1 MPEERYRPMS
11 KTFPQIASLLLGMGI
26 VQLGNGLLTTIISLR
41 MKIENFPA
49 EIIGLVLACYFAGQ
63 MIAARTLPRIVERV
77 GPVRTFAAAAAL
89 LAAAALS
96 QILLVTGLVWTAL
109 RTATGYGMAGL
120 NMVVESWLNARAS
133 NENRGQVLALYMIM
147 VYLATGLGQFLLNLA
162 SPGGFELFALATVL
176 ITVGLIPVALTRA
189 PAPVFG
195 ERSTLGFRALY
206 RVSPLGVVGVLGTG
220 LVNGAFYGLG
230 PIFARDIGL
239 DDMGVSSFM
248 GVTIIAGL
256 AMQWPVGRL
265 SDIYDRRTVL
275 MAVFFA
281 VAGACILM
289 SAALR
294 LHPQWTLLVGAL
306 YGGLSFTTYS
316 LSVAHACDFLTPK
329 DLVKASGGFVF
340 TYGIGA
346 VIGPPIASIFMSTI
360 GPDGLFI
367 YSALVNLVLAG
378 FAIYRMFQRA
388 PMPKEQQRDYVSLP
402 ETTPVV
408 RALDPHAV
416 ASGPVRREGH
426 PLVAD

>member
-1 MPEERYRPMS
+1 MS

-26 VQLGNGLLTTIISLR
+26 VQLGNGLLTTVISLR
-41 MKIENFPA
+41 MKIEQFPT
-49 EIIGLVLACYFAGQ
+49 EVIGLVLACYFAGQ

-96 QILLVTGLVWTAL
+96 QILLVTAVVWTVL

-133 NENRGQVLALYMIM
+133 NENRGQVLAFYMIM
-147 VYLATGLGQFLLNLA
+147 VYLATGLGQFLLNLGNPA
-162 SPGGFELFALATVL
+162 SFELFALATVL
-176 ITVGLIPVALTRA
+176 ITAGLIPVALTRA
-189 PAPVFG
+189 PAPMFG

-206 RVSPLGVVGVLGTG
+206 RVSPLGVVGVLGSG
-220 LVNGAFYGLG
+220 LVNGSFYGLG

-256 AMQWPVGRL
+256 AMQWPVGKL

-281 VAGACILM
+281 VAAACALM

-294 LHPQWTLLVGAL
+294 LQPEWTLAVGAL

-316 LSVAHACDFLTPK
+316 LSVAHACDFLSPK
-329 DLVKASGGFVF
+329 DLIKASGGFVF

-346 VIGPPIASIFMSTI
+346 MLGPVVASSFMSTI

-367 YSALVNLVLAG
+367 YSALVNVALGG

-388 PMPKEQQRDYVSLP
+388 PMPKDLQRGYVSLP

-408 RALDPHAV
+408 KTMHPV
-416 ASGPVRREGH
+416 AMDGGAIRREGH
-426 PLVAD
+426 PLVSD

>member
-1 MPEERYRPMS
+1 MT

-41 MKIENFPA
+41 MKIEHFPT
-49 EIIGLVLACYFAGQ
+49 EVIGLVLACYFAGQ
-63 MIAARTLPRIVERV
+63 MIAARTLPYIVERV
-77 GPVRTFAAAAAL
+77 GPVRTFVAAAAL

-96 QILLVTGLVWTAL
+96 QVLIVTAVVWMVL

-120 NMVVESWLNARAS
+120 NMVVESWLNTRAT
-133 NENRGQVLALYMIM
+133 NENRGEVLALYMIM
-147 VYLATGLGQFLLNLA
+147 VYLATGLGQFLLNVA
-162 SPGGFELFALATVL
+162 SPAGFELFALATVL

-195 ERSTLGFRALY
+195 ERSALKFRELY
-206 RVSPLGVVGVLGTG
+206 RISPLGVVGVFGTG
-220 LVNGAFYGLG
+220 LVNGSFYGLG

-275 MAVFFA
+275 MAVFFG
-281 VAGACILM
+281 VAIVCVAM

-294 LHPQWTLLVGAL
+294 LQPEWTLLVAAL

-316 LSVAHACDFLTPK
+316 LAVAHACDFLPPR
-329 DLVKASGGFVF
+329 DLIKASGGFVF

-346 VIGPPIASIFMSTI
+346 VLGPLIASPMMSAI

-367 YSALVNLVLAG
+367 YSAAVNVALG
-378 FAIYRMFQRA
+378 CFAVYRMFKRA
-388 PMPKEQQRDYVSLP
+388 PVPKEQQREFVSLP
-402 ETTPVV
+402 QTTSVV
-408 RALDPHAV
+408 KALDPRAV
-416 ASGPVRREGH
+416 PGGPVRREGH
-426 PLVAD
+426 PLVSD